1 MKISIFGTGYV
12 GLVTGACLANL
23 GHEILCIDI
32 LPEKIAMLEKGE
44 IPFYEPG
51 LKELVLR
58 NKEKNRLN
66 FTSDIQQGVK
76 FADVI
81 FNCVGTPSNLD
92 GSADLQYVYTVAKN
106 VANYAQEDQ
115 PKLLIN
121 KSTVPPGTAKKC
133 SEIIKEANP
142 LSLIEVVSNPE
153 FLAEGKA
160 VHDFTHPDKIVIGTK
175 SDRAGHFLRKVYQG
189 RIRTY
194 IPILETDWETA
205 EMIKYANNS
214 FLATKISFINEIA
227 NICDNVGAD
236 VKIVAQAMGMDYRI
250 SPKFLNAGIGYGG
263 SCFPKDVKAI
273 AKKSREH
280 GYAAKLLE
288 EVMAV
293 NERQRMVMVNKINQA
308 FGGAIKGKTFG
319 VLGLSFKPKTS
330 DVREAPSLHIIEEL
344 LKRGALIKAFD
355 PEAMEEAKKVL
366 GERVTYCSSPEETAD
381 ESHGLVIMTE
391 WDDFRNL
398 DLPALKSRM
407 KEAKLFDGRNIYEPE
422 DVREEGFE
430 YYGLGRR

>member
-1 MKISIFGTGYV
+1 MRISIFGAGYV
-12 GLVTGACLANL
+12 GLTTGACLANL
-23 GHEILCIDI
+23 GHNVICFDVDHQRISILDNG
-32 LPEKIAMLEKGE
+32 KV
-44 IPFYEPG
+44 PFYEPG
-51 LKELVLR
+51 LSELVARTKAKGKLI
-58 NKEKNRLN
+58 
-66 FTSDIQQGVK
+66 FTTEAKKAVEFG
-76 FADVI
+76 DVI
-81 FNCVGTPSNLD
+81 FNCVGTPSQED
-92 GSADLQYVYTVAKN
+92 GSADLKYVLAVAESVGK
-106 VANYAQEDQ
+106 YAQGR
-115 PKLLIN
+115 KFLVN
-121 KSTVPPGTAKKC
+121 KSTVLPGTARKC
-133 SEIIKEANP
+133 REVIMKENPRSEV
-142 LSLIEVVSNPE
+142 EVVSNPE
-153 FLAEGKA
+153 FLQEGAA
-160 VHDFTHPDKIVIGTK
+160 VVSFNKPDKIVVGTENEE
-175 SDRAGHFLRKVYQG
+175 SFQVLRKVYSG
-189 RIRTY
+189 RLRTY
-194 IPILETDWETA
+194 LPMIETDWETA
-205 EMIKYANNS
+205 ELIKYANNS

-227 NICDNVGAD
+227 NICDLLGAD
-236 VKIVAQAMGMDYRI
+236 VKTLAMALGLDYRI
-250 SPKFLNAGIGYGG
+250 SPRFLNAGIGYGG

-308 FGGAIKGKTFG
+308 FGGAIKGKTLG

-366 GERVTYCSSPEETAD
+366 GERVTYCGSPEETAD
-381 ESHGLVIMTE
+381 ESNGLVIMTE

>member
-58 NKEKNRLN
+58 NKEKNRLK
-66 FTSDIQQGVK
+66 FTFDVQQGVQ

-106 VANYAQEDQ
+106 VAIYAQENQ

-263 SCFPKDVKAI
+263 SCFPKDVRALI
-273 AKKSREH
+273 NTAEKS
-280 GYAAKLLE
+280 GYDARLLKQ
-288 EVMAV
+288 VDQL
-293 NERQRMVMVNKINQA
+293 NERQKAQLLNKISNH
-308 FGGAIKGKTFG
+308 FNHDLSGRHFT
-319 VLGLSFKPKTS
+319 LWGLSFKPQTS
-330 DVREAPSLHIIEEL
+330 DIREAPSLTIIEEL
-344 LKRGALIKAFD
+344 LKRGAKITVFD
-355 PEAMEEAKKVL
+355 PIAHEEVHKLIGDKVNYADSI
-366 GERVTYCSSPEETAD
+366 ESSVKDSNA
-381 ESHGLVIMTE
+381 LIIATE
-391 WDDFRNL
+391 WDEFRNCNL
-398 DLPALKSRM
+398 AELG
-407 KEAKLFDGRNIYEPE
+407 KEMRERVVFDGRNIFEPE
-422 DVREEGFE
+422 MVKEEGFF
-430 YYGLGRR
+430 YYGVGRR